1 MLCFCLVSL
10 FMALTLASLSWLGSQ
25 AALCCEDFWE
35 YNCEDDYN
43 NGLPTF
49 NNTKTTSTMTTA
61 SEFQTTTPF
70 VQLTSSTENTTN
82 SCYGPI
88 ENGPSCEN
96 IRHGYCGSLKN
107 IITYSFQCTL
117 ILIKIN
123 VSTSR
128 LRYSIRTYATSVA
141 TGVRRLV

>member
-35 YNCEDDYN
+35 YNCEDDYI
-43 NGLPTF
+43 NGLPSF

-70 VQLTSSTENTTN
+70 VQLTSSTGNTTN

-96 IRHGYCGSLKN
+96 IRHGYCGSWNYHLFFRVRFNTYKN
-107 IITYSFQCTL
+107 ERKHRVGYDIQLGRTL
-117 ILIKIN
+117 HLLLL
-123 VSTSR
+123 VS
-128 LRYSIRTYATSVA
+128 
-141 TGVRRLV
+141 GG